1 MTSAGVNETLAD
13 MIELKKIIVGVDFSE
28 HSSVAVSY
36 AAKFARQ
43 FDTAMG
49 LSKAPCPL
57 LTVRSGEHNFVHP

>member
-1 MTSAGVNETLAD
+1 
-13 MIELKKIIVGVDFSE
+13 
-28 HSSVAVSY
+28 VAVSY